1 LIALN
6 PIIRRE
12 LLELLRTRKA
22 VAAQVALAGACALLV
37 LVRWPTGG
45 VSDLSGARS
54 LQVLRVFGFG
64 MLAGVVFLVPAF
76 PATALVRER
85 IRGTM
90 ALLLNSPMSPAA
102 IYFGKLGGVLGF
114 AAILLLMTLPAA
126 AACYALGGSSAQGG
140 VGLLYVVLAMAA
152 IQLST
157 LGLLISSRAQSTD
170 SALRTTYALVLALC
184 VVPMAPYWLLE
195 GEANEL
201 TTVAEWF
208 RCLSPV
214 PAVLQVLG
222 QGGVGTHG
230 LQSTGDTIWR
240 YVLFS
245 LLMSA
250 ILTAWTIRILV
261 RNPLDRARPPGL
273 MTQDRSRGDRAFRRL
288 LFLLDPQR
296 RSGQTSGLVN
306 PVMVKE
312 FRTRR
317 FGRSHWTMRLIAL
330 SAIMSLALTYI
341 AAAGAL
347 GWGPAMIGAALVFL
361 QASLLLLFAPSLAAG
376 LISSERE
383 SGGLLLLRTTPLSP
397 GRILRGK
404 LLSVAWPLLLL
415 MCATVPGYVVMMTI
429 DPELAPQAQRVV
441 ICLGLMAVFSILVS
455 AAASSLSKSTATAM
469 AVSNLVL
476 VGVCIAPLLI
486 WLGRDAPFGHRTVES
501 ALKISPVAAALH
513 ASETPGFSEYQLL
526 PANWWIIGA
535 TSVVLLVVVM
545 IRVGRLYRPE

>member
-1 LIALN
+1 MITLN
-6 PIIRRE
+6 PIVRRE

-22 VAAQVALAGACALLV
+22 AAAQLALAAACALLV

-54 LQVLRVFGFG
+54 LQVLRVFGYG
-64 MLAGVVFLVPAF
+64 LLAGVIFLVPAY

-85 IRGTM
+85 IRGTL
-90 ALLLNSPMSPAA
+90 ALLLNSPMSTVS
-102 IYFGKLGGVLGF
+102 IYFGKLGAVLGF
-114 AAILLLMTLPAA
+114 AAILLIMTAPAA

-140 VGLLYVVLAMAA
+140 VGLLYLVLAMAA

-170 SALRTTYALVLALC
+170 SALRTTYAIVLALC
-184 VVPMAPYWLLE
+184 VVPLAPYWLLE
-195 GEANEL
+195 GEGNEL
-201 TTVAEWF
+201 TAVAEWL

-222 QGGVGTHG
+222 HSSVGSHG
-230 LQSTGDTIWR
+230 LQSGGDTIGR
-240 YVLFS
+240 YVLFAT
-245 LLMSA
+245 LMS
-250 ILTAWTIRILV
+250 LVLVVWTIRILI
-261 RNPLDRARPPGL
+261 RNPLDRARPAGTI
-273 MTQDRSRGDRAFRRL
+273 TQDRSKGDRTLRRVFF
-288 LFLLDPQR
+288 LFDPQR
-296 RSGQTSGLVN
+296 RSANTGRLIN
-306 PVMVKE
+306 PVMLKE

-376 LISSERE
+376 LVSSERE
-383 SGGLLLLRTTPLSP
+383 TGGWLLLRTTPLSP

-415 MCATVPGYVVMMTI
+415 MCATVPGYIVMMTI

-441 ICLGLMAVFSILVS
+441 ICLVTMAIFSILVG
-455 AAASSLSKSTATAM
+455 AAASSVCKSTAAAM

-476 VGVCIAPLLI
+476 VGVCIAPLLV
-486 WLGRDAPFGHRTVES
+486 WLGRDAPFGHRTVET
-501 ALKISPVAAALH
+501 ALQISPIAAALH
-513 ASETPGFSEYQLL
+513 ASETPGFAEYQLL
-526 PANWWIIGA
+526 PSNWWIIGSA
-535 TSVVLLVVVM
+535 SVVLLAIIMV
-545 IRVGRLYRPE
+545 RVRRLYRPE